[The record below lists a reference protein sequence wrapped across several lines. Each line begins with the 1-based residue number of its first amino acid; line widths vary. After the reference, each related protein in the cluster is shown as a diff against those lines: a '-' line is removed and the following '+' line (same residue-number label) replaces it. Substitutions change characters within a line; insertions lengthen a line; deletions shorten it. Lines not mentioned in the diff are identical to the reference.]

1 MASPF
6 TVVETPAF
14 TALVAGYVKDG
25 HKKLPQDLEWLKGH
39 LAEAPEKMGDHVP
52 GLKKLPLPVF
62 KARCKDSCHTMR
74 SQFAA
79 YSSAAKSSTD
89 TPACRNTLRSVPR
102 AIGRCIGTTTMRPS
116 LPRMM

>member
-1 MASPF
+1 
-6 TVVETPAF
+6 
-14 TALVAGYVKDG
+14 
-25 HKKLPQDLEWLKGH
+25 
-39 LAEAPEKMGDHVP
+39 
-52 GLKKLPLPVF
+52 
-62 KARCKDSCHTMR
+62 MR

-116 LPRMM
+116 LPRMNMMRAGLVVGRKTKPPQCFYGIRSVNIRGQFHASASSGSARKCSRTRLGTGTPAARK